1 MDEVL
6 AIWNQSMESV
16 KKMIPRIT
24 WDVTK
29 VNKHWGLGNLVGM
42 TPIPINAFHLDRSS
56 DPDRPQHRVKA
67 FFVCSSWPQRRF
79 KQHANFWQICSSR
92 IAICKVGRSFRSI
105 SSGSWSL
112 WSSQWV
118 DKQTKLLI
126 VGTHH
131 IYNLLVS
138 LAFTAERQE
147 MKRVYDTANFYHF
160 VHSLAL
166 FAVPLARRPA
176 LVSFQ

>member
-29 VNKHWGLGNLVGM
+29 VNKHWGSGNLVGM

-67 FFVCSSWPQRRF
+67 FFVCSS
-79 KQHANFWQICSSR
+79 
-92 IAICKVGRSFRSI
+92 
-105 SSGSWSL
+105 
-112 WSSQWV
+112 
-118 DKQTKLLI
+118 
-126 VGTHH
+126 
-131 IYNLLVS
+131 
-138 LAFTAERQE
+138 
-147 MKRVYDTANFYHF
+147 
-160 VHSLAL
+160 
-166 FAVPLARRPA
+166 
-176 LVSFQ
+176 